1 VLLRPK
7 LKNLKSQAS
16 VGVQEL
22 KIEKARADGKKSVPN
37 MLAVCSYLYDQ
48 CVASRR
54 ASLVIQC
61 VASGRAPFFID
72 CCYSS
77 KEKVFFRTFG
87 LRPSSI
93 SQSEFIILTN

>member
-7 LKNLKSQAS
+7 IKNLKSQAS
-16 VGVQEL
+16 VGVQRTKNWES
-22 KIEKARADGKKSVPN
+22 KSKRQESVSN
-37 MLAVCSYLYDQ
+37 VLAVRSYLYDQ
-48 CVASRR
+48 Y
-54 ASLVIQC
+54 
-61 VASGRAPFFID
+61 VASGRAPLVID
-72 CCYSS
+72 YCYSS

>member
-1 VLLRPK
+1 VLLRLK

-37 MLAVCSYLYDQ
+37 MLAVCSYLHDQ

-54 ASLVIQC
+54 APLVIQC
-61 VASGRAPFFID
+61 VASGRALLSLTVAILAKRRCFF
-72 CCYSS
+72 
-77 KEKVFFRTFG
+77 G
-87 LRPSSI
+87 PSA
-93 SQSEFIILTN
+93 

>member
-16 VGVQEL
+16 VGVQ
-22 KIEKARADGKKSVPN
+22 RAKNWESKSRWQESVPN
-37 MLAVCSYLYDQ
+37 VLAVRSYLY
-48 CVASRR
+48 AKY
-54 ASLVIQC
+54 
-61 VASGRAPFFID
+61 VASGRAPLVID

-77 KEKVFFRTFG
+77 KEKVFFRTFS

-93 SQSEFIILTN
+93 SQSEFFILTN

>member
-1 VLLRPK
+1 
-7 LKNLKSQAS
+7 
-16 VGVQEL
+16 
-22 KIEKARADGKKSVPN
+22 
-37 MLAVCSYLYDQ
+37 MLAVRSYLY
-48 CVASRR
+48 V
-54 ASLVIQC
+54 QC
-61 VASGRAPFFID
+61 VASGRALLVID